1 MGCAVLFSGPTG
13 TGLRP
18 VPGSYSHTALR
29 GIQDIGLFGAWAG
42 LRNTKYLVWAW
53 ANNPVTQLPRHPW
66 TWVVCSTQSAGL
78 EPAHTPDSATQ
89 TRQGTLSGALITQVA
104 SGIHLRA
111 DWITQILRKRSGL
124 PEQKGTLTLYAFP
137 GHLPCTLS
145 WVNLPC
151 TLSRDTY
158 LVRFPG

>member
-1 MGCAVLFSGPTG
+1 MGCAVLFPGPTG

-29 GIQDIGLFGAWAG
+29 GIQDIGFFGAWAG
-42 LRNTKYLVWAW
+42 LRNTLSGLGQITQLPNY
-53 ANNPVTQLPRHPW
+53 PVTQLPRHPW

-151 TLSRDTY
+151 TLSWVK
-158 LVRFPG
+158 L

>member
-1 MGCAVLFSGPTG
+1 LGCAVLFSAPTG

-29 GIQDIGLFGAWAG
+29 GIQDIGFRG
-42 LRNTKYLVWAW
+42 LGRTSKYQIPNTLSGQITQLPNY
-53 ANNPVTQLPRHPW
+53 PVTQLPRHPW

-78 EPAHTPDSATQ
+78 DPAHTPDSATQ
-89 TRQGTLSGALITQVA
+89 TRQTLSGALITQVA

-124 PEQKGTLTLYAFP
+124 PEQKGTLTLYAFL
-137 GHLPCTLS
+137 GKNLPCTLS
-145 WVNLPC
+145 WVK
-151 TLSRDTY
+151 TS